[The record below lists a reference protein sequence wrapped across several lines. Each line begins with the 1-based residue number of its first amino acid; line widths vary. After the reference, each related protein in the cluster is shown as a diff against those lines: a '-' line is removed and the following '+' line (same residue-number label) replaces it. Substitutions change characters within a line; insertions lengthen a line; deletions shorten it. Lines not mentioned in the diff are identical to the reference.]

1 MQRTA
6 GAAGVAREFK
16 DICELGGVPAFNQFY
31 VFGIFVW
38 KALYRGLYK
47 PWHVILAPTVGDD
60 KARRELYRLNAPKA
74 VCAELASLV
83 WGEECEI
90 NVSMNGRESTSEDPD
105 PLGHII
111 LFQFGDEPLGELRQE
126 LRRHLRDRPVG
137 LIVRGLLL
145 FLIGYNP

>member
-1 MQRTA
+1 MRMWDTIKKRWRGLMQRTA

-16 DICELGGVPAFNQFY
+16 DIFELGGVPAFNQFY

-74 VCAELASLV
+74 VVVL
-83 WGEECEI
+83 I
-90 NVSMNGRESTSEDPD
+90 QSTRKNRHFLTDVYRRRNK
-105 PLGHII
+105 LGDI
-111 LFQFGDEPLGELRQE
+111 
-126 LRRHLRDRPVG
+126 RRYRSDRSQ
-137 LIVRGLLL
+137 
-145 FLIGYNP
+145 